1 MYEMGESCA
10 KMQFSCPVFQL
21 GKGDTLFV
29 KTKRN
34 KKFKKLKFKT
44 QTYAGDMT
52 VRFRSNKKKNDIGA
66 QCTMECIKDAAT
78 TTEAPTTPFTEPT
91 TTTAPACDCGI
102 PNRNESSRIYGGEE
116 TLPHEYP
123 WNVYVRMDRE

>member
-52 VRFRSNKKKNDIGA
+52 VRFRSNKKKNGIGA

-91 TTTAPACDCGI
+91 TTTVCGSVNTFVDSWTGNVKGQLEI
-102 PNRNESSRIYGGEE
+102 PTSEDISAYTI
-116 TLPHEYP
+116 TLK
-123 WNVYVRMDRE
+123 